1 MIFNEISSFETEYKR
16 FLGMSFGKRILVQG
30 YFFSDFLTSE
40 SGETLGVFILNGSCH
55 GTLSEQKDV
64 VKNLY
69 SKGIFKP
76 DRYFFLTAGTYV

>member
-1 MIFNEISSFETEYKR
+1 
-16 FLGMSFGKRILVQG
+16 MSFGKRILIQG

-40 SGETLGVFILNGSCH
+40 SGETLGVFVLTEGCQ
-55 GTLSEQKDV
+55 GTLSEQKHV

-76 DRYFFLTAGTYV
+76 DRYFF

>member
-1 MIFNEISSFETEYKR
+1 M
-16 FLGMSFGKRILVQG
+16 FLGMSFGKRILIQR

-40 SGETLGVFILNGSCH
+40 SGETLGVFVLTGGCH
-55 GTLSEQKDV
+55 GTLSEQKHV

-76 DRYFFLTAGTYV
+76 DRYFF